1 MKPYIYQIN
10 IKPETR
16 KEVGLPKVKTRSAN
30 VLISGLDGDYNRFRN
45 NKKNGDPDMALMILS
60 LDIIKDLNIEGW
72 PVKAGDLG
80 ENLTVGNIEYRSLK
94 PGNKYAVG
102 SAKIE
107 ISFICD
113 PCSNLRV
120 LPYVGSEKKLDFI
133 KTLVSRRGWYAR
145 VLEPGKITE
154 KDLLLTI

>member
-16 KEVGLPKVKTRSAN
+16 KEVGLPKVKTRAAN

-60 LDIIKDLNIEGW
+60 LDIIKDLNIGP

-94 PGNKYAVG
+94 TAQYAGVLQ
-102 SAKIE
+102 KLK
-107 ISFICD
+107 FLYMR
-113 PCSNLRV
+113 PRSNLRV
-120 LPYVGSEKKLDFI
+120 LPYVKWKKI
-133 KTLVSRRGWYAR
+133 KFYKDTCERRGWYAR